1 MDRMENIML
10 YALKRDFDVQ
20 KAERFFKE
28 RGIKVQVVD
37 MKKHPPGLRELKL
50 FAQRAGLQNIIDKQG
65 KAYLES
71 TVRFLTAEQAI
82 LEALARDPRLL
93 KGPILRMGQ
102 RVAVGYQPQVWQSW
116 LET

>member
-28 RGIKVQVVD
+28 RGIKVQAVD

-65 KAYLES
+65 K
-71 TVRFLTAEQAI
+71 VI
-82 LEALARDPRLL
+82 LAT
-93 KGPILRMGQ
+93 
-102 RVAVGYQPQVWQSW
+102 VGYDDEEFDALIRTIEKT
-116 LET
+116 LEN